1 MIALPSV
8 ALAGVLSWASG
19 FRLYAALFIAGMLDR
34 FHVVALPDKLA
45 ILSHTPVLIVT
56 GVLLVVEFLI
66 DKVPALDS
74 AWDSVQTFVR
84 VPLGALLAWG
94 VFAHASPEVQA
105 VATIAG
111 GALAAGTHIAK
122 AGTRAV
128 VNTSP
133 EPFSNWGLSFSE
145 DGVLLLGLWLAFKH
159 PLAFVA
165 LLVLFVLLLIWLIP
179 KLWRGLRA
187 LQRGFQRLFAR
198 GGQSGH
204 PPTPAATAMRERDGA

>member
-34 FHVVALPDKLA
+34 LHVVALPDSLA
-45 ILSHTPVLIVT
+45 ILAHTPVLVVT
-56 GVLLVVEFLI
+56 GVLLVVEFLV
-66 DKVPALDS
+66 DKVPAVDS

-84 VPLGALLAWG
+84 VPFGALLAWG

-105 VATIAG
+105 IAAIAG
-111 GALAAGTHIAK
+111 GALAAGTHVAK
-122 AGTRAV
+122 AGTRAA

-133 EPFSNWGLSFSE
+133 EPVSNWALSFSE
-145 DGVLLLGLWLAFKH
+145 DGAVLLGLWLAFKH
-159 PLAFVA
+159 PLVFVV
-165 LLVLFVLLLIWLIP
+165 LLALFVLLLVWLIP

-187 LQRGFQRLFAR
+187 LYRGLRRLLGR
-198 GGQSGH
+198 GGVR
-204 PPTPAATAMRERDGA
+204 AAR

>member
-1 MIALPSV
+1 MVAVPSL

-34 FHVVALPDKLA
+34 FHVVVLPDKLA
-45 ILSHTPVLIVT
+45 ILSHTPVLVVT
-56 GVLLVVEFLI
+56 GALLVVEFLV
-66 DKVPALDS
+66 DKVPVVDS

-94 VFAHASPEVQA
+94 VFAHASPEIQA

-128 VNTSP
+128 VNASP

-145 DGVLLLGLWLAFKH
+145 DGVVLLGIWLALQH
-159 PLAFVA
+159 PVVFLVLLA
-165 LLVLFVLLLIWLIP
+165 LFVLLLVWLIP

-187 LQRGFQRLFAR
+187 LWRGFQRLFPR
-198 GGQSGH
+198 G
-204 PPTPAATAMRERDGA
+204 AERSIDPR

>member
-1 MIALPSV
+1 MVVVPSL

-34 FHVVALPDKLA
+34 FHVVVLPDKLA
-45 ILSHTPVLIVT
+45 ILSHTPVLVVT
-56 GVLLVVEFLI
+56 GALLVVEFLV
-66 DKVPALDS
+66 DKVPAIDS

-94 VFAHASPEVQA
+94 VFAHATPEVQS
-105 VATIAG
+105 VAAILG

-122 AGTRAV
+122 AGTRAM
-128 VNTSP
+128 VNASP

-145 DGVLLLGLWLAFKH
+145 DGVVLLGIWLALKH
-159 PLAFVA
+159 PAVFVVLLA
-165 LLVLFVLLLIWLIP
+165 LFVLLLVWLIP

-187 LQRGFQRLFAR
+187 LWRGFQRLFVR
-198 GGQSGH
+198 GTGRNID
-204 PPTPAATAMRERDGA
+204 PR

>member
-1 MIALPSV
+1 MMIALPSV

-34 FHVVALPDKLA
+34 FHFVVLPDKLE
-45 ILSHTPVLIVT
+45 ILSHTPVLVLT
-56 GVLLVVEFLI
+56 GLLLVVEFLV
-66 DKVPALDS
+66 DKVPAIDS

-94 VFAHASPEVQA
+94 VFAHATPEVQA
-105 VATIAG
+105 GAVILG

-128 VNTSP
+128 ANTSP

-145 DGVLLLGLWLAFKH
+145 DAVVLFGLWLAFSH
-159 PLAFVA
+159 PGVFIA
-165 LLVLFVLLLIWLIP
+165 LLALFVLLLIWLIP
-179 KLWRGLRA
+179 KLWRALRA
-187 LQRGFQRLFAR
+187 LQRGFQRLFAHATD
-198 GGQSGH
+198 SGR
-204 PPTPAATAMRERDGA
+204 PPR

>member
-1 MIALPSV
+1 MVAVPSL

-34 FHVVALPDKLA
+34 FHVVVLPDKLA
-45 ILSHTPVLIVT
+45 ILSHTPVLVVT
-56 GVLLVVEFLI
+56 GALLVVEFLV
-66 DKVPALDS
+66 DKVPVVDS

-94 VFAHASPEVQA
+94 VFAHASPEIQA

-122 AGTRAV
+122 AGTRAM
-128 VNTSP
+128 VNASP
-133 EPFSNWGLSFSE
+133 EPFSNWDLSFSE
-145 DGVLLLGLWLAFKH
+145 DGVVLLGVWLALQH
-159 PLAFVA
+159 PVVFLVLLA
-165 LLVLFVLLLIWLIP
+165 LFVLLLVWLIP

-187 LQRGFQRLFAR
+187 LWRGFQRLFPR
-198 GGQSGH
+198 G
-204 PPTPAATAMRERDGA
+204 AERSIDPR

>member
-34 FHVVALPDKLA
+34 FHVVVLPDKLA

-56 GVLLVVEFLI
+56 GLLLVVEFLV
-66 DKVPALDS
+66 DKVPAVDS

-94 VFAHASPEVQA
+94 VFAHASPEIQTGA
-105 VATIAG
+105 AILG
-111 GALAAGTHIAK
+111 GALAAGTHVAK

-133 EPFSNWGLSFSE
+133 EPFSNWTLSFSE
-145 DGVLLLGLWLAFKH
+145 DGVLLFGLWLAFKH
-159 PLAFVA
+159 PLVFVV
-165 LLVLFVLLLIWLIP
+165 LLALFVLLLIWLIP

-187 LQRGFQRLFAR
+187 LQRGFRRLLAR
-198 GGQSGH
+198 GA
-204 PPTPAATAMRERDGA
+204 PAQTALRERDG